1 MSIYYIKVDT
11 LIYWNGLL
19 YNTLILKGYI
29 EFLIQNVVLPHDA
42 THIFQH
48 FCRWNKMLIYTTD
61 EHIANTRMKGIKSNH
76 KG

>member
-42 THIFQH
+42 THILQH
-48 FCRWNKMLIYTTD
+48 FLSV
-61 EHIANTRMKGIKSNH
+61 E
-76 KG
+76 